1 MKPSKHQLS
10 ALIALASVV
19 VAAPS
24 AMAVLSYASDDLFI
38 GFHQTGNTAK
48 EYIINI
54 GQASTYRDATTPITL
69 SLNAVSFAADMQAA
83 FGAGWRTSGDVFWGV
98 AGTTQNT
105 AQGSDPIRLLYASE
119 PTGGTAPAASSSQ
132 SGPSGAIISFKNN
145 WQTNGIAGSVSNSAT
160 LDPTISTPPSW
171 TNSVGNAAG
180 PFGTGA
186 LNPLEALLATH
197 LDLFRMPQTT
207 TGQSVTNEGTFAI
220 NFGANTISF
229 VPQVPEPSSAVLA
242 GFGLLVWIARSRY
255 RRASV
260 ARFVEV

>member
-10 ALIALASVV
+10 ALIALGAIII
-19 VAAPS
+19 AAPS
-24 AMAVLSYASDDLFI
+24 AKAVLSYASDDLFI
-38 GFHQTGNTAK
+38 GFHQTGNTTK
-48 EYIINI
+48 EYEINI

-69 SLNAVSFAADMQAA
+69 SLNTVSFAADMQAA
-83 FGAGWRTSGDVFWGV
+83 FGTGWRTSGDVFWGV

-119 PTGGTAPAASSSQ
+119 PTGSTAPAASSSQ
-132 SGPSGAIISFKNN
+132 SGPAGNIISFKNN
-145 WQTNGIAGSVSNSAT
+145 WQTNGIEGSVGNSAT
-160 LDPTISTPPSW
+160 LDPTALSTSW

-186 LNPLEALLATH
+186 LNPLEALLATK

-207 TGQSVTNEGTFAI
+207 TGQPVTNEGTFSI

-229 VPQVPEPSSAVLA
+229 APQVPEPSSAVLA
-242 GFGLLVWIARSRY
+242 GVGLLFWIGRCRY
-255 RRASV
+255 RRAFAASV
-260 ARFVEV
+260 R